1 MRLALPPPGAAL
13 CLALVLGAPA
23 AAAQSAGDT
32 FVQSG
37 PLWLEP
43 VRTRTA
49 YVRTVL
55 DDSAAAGLLVPRSF
69 GSPALR
75 IEPAGART
83 LGLSF
88 AHFFTDRL
96 AVELDI
102 GVPPRVEAMGS
113 GRDAPPGLAGPAFA
127 IDLGDPRINPLGSQ
141 RQWSPVLALQYRF
154 APARRWRPF
163 VAAGATY
170 TWFTHEELNPAFV
183 RRLDERFGQALATAA
198 ARPGPTTA
206 VAATPDA
213 WAPVAGAGV
222 AVTAGRR
229 WGLIAAV
236 GYAPLTV
243 LPVLEIRA
251 ADGARLSR
259 TQARLET
266 EALALTVGLS
276 YRLR

>member
-1 MRLALPPPGAAL
+1 MRLVLPPPGAAL

-213 WAPVAGAGV
+213 WAPLALGAHLRGRLRPPHGAAGARDPRRRRRTAFTHAGAPGNGGPRADSRPELPAPVAGGPP
-222 AVTAGRR
+222 RPR
-229 WGLIAAV
+229 
-236 GYAPLTV
+236 
-243 LPVLEIRA
+243 
-251 ADGARLSR
+251 S
-259 TQARLET
+259 
-266 EALALTVGLS
+266 
-276 YRLR
+276 